1 MDTYTK
7 LYAVYEKYMLKA
19 DKMIR
24 EAYEA
29 KRHPEYMEVDELR
42 GKLLAISEITTN
54 ELISKKA
61 KEKENELASMIF
73 DL

>member
-7 LYAVYEKYMLKA
+7 LYAIYEKYMAEA
-19 DKMIR
+19 DKMVR
-24 EAYEA
+24 EAYKA

-54 ELISKKA
+54 EFISKKA
-61 KEKENELASMIF
+61 KEKEEEVANMIF

>member
-7 LYAVYEKYMLKA
+7 LYETYEKYMSKA

-24 EAYEA
+24 EAYKA

-54 ELISKKA
+54 EFMSKKA
-61 KEKENELASMIF
+61 KEKENELVCMLY